1 MNILIY
7 ADKLDAIR
15 ELITAAASFDV
26 AATPKVFAATDE
38 LAQEAASYAESYS
51 AGNVPVQDAHSTAAA
66 ISQAA
71 RALNCDVVML
81 LADRIGKDLAGHLAQ
96 ATGAGALTG
105 VTAFGQNHSAFRCA
119 LGGAV
124 VEESV
129 IESDAKIFAIAPK
142 SFALAEQSASSAAK
156 IDIEIL
162 QPSVVVKSVEP
173 KAGGAPMLLRPMWS
187 SRLAV
192 ASRTRPIW
200 PLSNSLPKSSMR
212 RLAARNLSLQTAS
225 GSRKIALLA
234 SRAKHAVRRWQ
245 FLLAS
250 PVRCSIGRAFV
261 MPDWPSPS
269 ILIRMRQSSLCATP
283 RWSWTAPPQ
292 LRSLIRNCPK
302 VCDRQ
307 GRVGATFSR
316 S

>member
-1 MNILIY
+1 MMNILIY
-7 ADKLDAIR
+7 ADKLDVIR

-173 KAGGAPMLLRPMWS
+173 KAGGRADVAAADVVIAVGCGFEDEADMAAVEQLAEKLNAAIGCTKPLATDRKWFPEDCIIGISGKTCRPSLAISIGISGQVQYWAGIRDAGLAIAINSDKNAAIVPMCDASVVMDGS
-187 SRLAV
+187 AAV
-192 ASRTRPIW
+192 AE
-200 PLSNSLPKSSMR
+200 LNSKLP
-212 RLAARNLSLQTAS
+212 
-225 GSRKIALLA
+225 
-234 SRAKHAVRRWQ
+234 
-245 FLLAS
+245 
-250 PVRCSIGRAFV
+250 
-261 MPDWPSPS
+261 
-269 ILIRMRQSSLCATP
+269 
-283 RWSWTAPPQ
+283 
-292 LRSLIRNCPK
+292 
-302 VCDRQ
+302 
-307 GRVGATFSR
+307 
-316 S
+316 